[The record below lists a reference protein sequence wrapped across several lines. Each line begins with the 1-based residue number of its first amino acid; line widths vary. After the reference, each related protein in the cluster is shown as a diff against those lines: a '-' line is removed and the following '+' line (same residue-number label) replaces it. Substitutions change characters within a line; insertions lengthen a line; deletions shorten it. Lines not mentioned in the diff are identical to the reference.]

1 MFRIAGG
8 ARNTM
13 KCRTFVLATIAAAAL
28 APNIFASDCVSTT
41 DCTYIFDVHNSGPT
55 TFGSGPYGTLELTLQ
70 GSDILVNIDLAN
82 GFGLIN
88 TGFPNGGGTDY
99 AFGFNDN
106 LAASTFT
113 YTAFTPNTYSG
124 GTTSAGTFQFDG
136 FGDFDRA
143 AGTTS
148 LANNAGSNTLSFL
161 ITSSA
166 GFTSI
171 QNIVGQSTGGTPVYF
186 VADVFYNGTNNPG
199 TGCAQGASC
208 TGLIGVSTLN
218 GFNNT
223 VPEPVT
229 STLVGMGLVSIFFLR
244 RRILG

>member
-1 MFRIAGG
+1 
-8 ARNTM
+8 
-13 KCRTFVLATIAAAAL
+13 
-28 APNIFASDCVSTT
+28 
-41 DCTYIFDVHNSGPT
+41 VHNSGPT

-70 GSDILVNIDLAN
+70 GSNILVNIDLAN

-106 LAASTFT
+106 LAAANFS
-113 YTAFTPNTYSG
+113 YSGFTPSTYSG
-124 GTTSAGTFQFDG
+124 GTTSAGTYQFDG

-143 AGTTS
+143 AATTS
-148 LANNAGSNTLSFL
+148 LANTAGSNTLSFL
-161 ITSSA
+161 ITRTG

-171 QNIVGQSTGGTPVYF
+171 QNIVSQSTGGTPVYF
-186 VADVFYNGTNNPG
+186 VADVFYNGTLTPG
-199 TGCAQGASC
+199 TGCPAGAGC

-218 GFNNT
+218 GFSST

-229 STLVGMGLVSIFFLR
+229 STLVGTGLVALFFLR
-244 RRILG
+244 RRSN

>member
-1 MFRIAGG
+1 
-8 ARNTM
+8 M
-13 KCRTFVLATIAAAAL
+13 KRGTFVLAMIAAAAF

-41 DCTYIFDVHNSGPT
+41 DCTYTFDVHNSGPT

-88 TGFPNGGGTDY
+88 SGFPGGGGTNY

-106 LAASTFT
+106 LAASTFS

-124 GTTSAGTFQFDG
+124 GTTSAGTFSFDG

-143 AGTTS
+143 AATTS

-171 QNIVGQSTGGTPVYF
+171 QNIVSQSTGNGATPVYF

-199 TGCAQGASC
+199 TGCAQGSSC

-218 GFNNT
+218 GFSNT
-223 VPEPVT
+223 VPEPL
-229 STLVGMGLVSIFFLR
+229 SSALVGPGLVSLFFLR
-244 RRILG
+244 RRIRG